1 MAVSVCFPY
10 MVSFSKWG
18 EGYQLLF
25 TIVEVERVDSILP
38 MIHDIKVFFVV

>member
-1 MAVSVCFPY
+1 

-25 TIVEVERVDSILP
+25 AIVEVERVDSILS
-38 MIHDIKVFFVV
+38 MIHDIKVVISV